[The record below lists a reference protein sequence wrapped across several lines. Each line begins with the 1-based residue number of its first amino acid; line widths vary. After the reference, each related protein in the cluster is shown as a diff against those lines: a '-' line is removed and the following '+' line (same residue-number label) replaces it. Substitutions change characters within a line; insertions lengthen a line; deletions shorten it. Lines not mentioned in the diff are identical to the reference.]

1 MKLQVINIEGKK
13 TDHIEL
19 SDQIFS
25 AETNKDMIH
34 SIV

>member
-19 SDQIFS
+19 SDQILHLNC
-25 AETNKDMIH
+25 NKLC
-34 SIV
+34 